1 MTSLTRRDF
10 LLLGAVT
17 TCAGMMRPSTA
28 RASQCYFAPA
38 VHQAILEDPTQIGA
52 IYADERARFVH
63 DCGLLYYPEIE
74 EHRRLG
80 FCALLAYDLKP
91 YGPASPCELTE
102 LLAAPSLS
110 CCGYVLLAW
119 RLFLLL
125 QPQPTTTV
133 TAGGWRGGF
142 QRSHCQLFAHKAPDA
157 YGEFGG
163 DWLVDPSTGLLLCGH
178 DFNFIASGHAINF
191 AYLRDFYWRGD
202 IDEFRWRVR
211 VALHD
216 GLYRPSDLLY
226 YVSDLDRFARPSPV
240 ETWMTPQADAVLE
253 G

>member
-1 MTSLTRRDF
+1 MTRRDL
-10 LLLGAVT
+10 LLLGAVA
-17 TCAGMMRPSTA
+17 TCAGVTLPSTA
-28 RASQCYFAPA
+28 RASQSYFAPA
-38 VHQAILEDPTQIGA
+38 VHQAIIEDPTQIGA
-52 IYADERARFVH
+52 IYAHERPRFVN

-91 YGPASPCELTE
+91 FGPSSPSGLAE
-102 LLAAPSLS
+102 LLAAPCLTS
-110 CCGYVLLAW
+110 CGYVLLAW

-133 TAGGWRGGF
+133 FAVGWRGGF
-142 QRSHCQLFAHKAPDA
+142 LRSYCQLVAHKDPDA

-163 DWLVDPSTGLLLCGH
+163 DWLVDPTVGILLCGH
-178 DFNFIASGHAINF
+178 DLDFIVSGHAVNF
-191 AYLRDFYWRGD
+191 AYVRDFYWRGG

-216 GLYRPSDLLY
+216 GLYRPSDLWY
-226 YVSDLDRFARPSPV
+226 YVSDIERFARPSPM
-240 ETWMTPQADAVLE
+240 EAWMTPQADAVLE